1 MMAEEETQM
10 AGRLEGKVALISG
23 GARGQGEAHARLFVA
38 EGAGVMLG
46 DLLDEEG
53 RKVAA
58 SLGAAARYE
67 HLDVTREED
76 WQRIVARTTS
86 EFGRLDVLINNAGI
100 LRYGPIESTPVEE
113 YRAVVE
119 VNQVGSFLGLKS
131 VIPAMRASGGGSIVN
146 ISSVAGLQG
155 VGGVVSYASSKW
167 AVRGMTKVAALEL
180 GDDNIRVNSLHPGMV
195 DTPMVAQDDL
205 ESVDQNA
212 SLQRQPLKRVAQP
225 EEMSRMVLF
234 LASDESAYCTGA
246 EFIADGGSTAGRV
259 HERLGD

>member
-1 MMAEEETQM
+1 M

-38 EGAGVMLG
+38 EGARVMLG

-53 RKVAA
+53 QKVAA
-58 SLGAAARYE
+58 SLGDAARYE

-76 WQRIVARTTS
+76 WKRIVARTTS
-86 EFGRLDVLINNAGI
+86 EWGRLDVLINNAGI

-113 YRAVVE
+113 YRSVVE
-119 VNQVGSFLGLKS
+119 VNQVGSFLGMKS

-146 ISSVAGLQG
+146 ISSLAGLTG

-180 GDDNIRVNSLHPGMV
+180 GDDDIRVNSLHPGMV
-195 DTPMVAQDDL
+195 DTPMVAQD
-205 ESVDQNA
+205 EVEGVDQSA

-246 EFIADGGSTAGRV
+246 EFIADGGSSAGHV
-259 HERLGD
+259 HERLADG